1 MTIATHNFRQ
11 GGISNK
17 SPGSPLNE
25 QSGETKRGGKRF
37 GKRQDLPVSLNLTLT
52 L

>member
-11 GGISNK
+11 GHITNK
-17 SPGSPLNE
+17 SPGSPINE
-25 QSGETKRGGKRF
+25 QREEEEE
-37 GKRQDLPVSLNLTLT
+37 RQDSPVSLNLNLT